1 MKIGSIESIRRCP
14 VKGMR
19 GEEIPHGYAGFAGLM
34 GNRVFGVIA
43 EDGDPALCYSRRNY
57 NFSKGWVNGQNECA
71 GHNDR

>member
-1 MKIGSIESIRRCP
+1 MKICSIESIRRYP

-43 EDGDPALCYSRRNY
+43 EDVDPA
-57 NFSKGWVNGQNECA
+57 FP
-71 GHNDR
+71 